1 MDVQP
6 DKQNIDQVFG
16 STVYYIDFYQRQY
29 KWEKDPVLRLLD
41 DVFYKFNEEDER
53 HKAVQLSPQRLI
65 EKYAWYYLN
74 TYVTNKDKET
84 GRLYVVDG
92 QQRLTTL
99 TLMLICL
106 RHMAREYESKLYDW
120 ISQKI
125 SGTKGYDRT
134 FWMNHE
140 NHLDTL
146 LALFN
151 GDEQV
156 PDGPGITGKNMKAN
170 YDIITKRLQR
180 ELSDKER
187 FERFVFFFLQRLV
200 IIQLNVE
207 QTDVPMVFEVINDRG
222 VRLKP
227 YEILKGKLLGQID
240 KESLNVL
247 NLNNLWEKQVNAIN
261 AYSSEYTDEVDNFFI
276 AFLRSKFSDTVS
288 DSRKFDKGYH
298 RSIFSNTD
306 LDLDHNPGEVK
317 KFLLNDF
324 KYYSDLY
331 LRLLKLSRDEHKDY
345 RHIYYNWLT
354 QRDSQLRLILA
365 ACLPNDPDE
374 DEKIKVVSFEVD
386 RMVTLLQLQRCYSGG
401 NRFNELSYL
410 IGAKIRDKDI
420 ETIRAVFNEALID
433 ELKDKLSIPEL
444 AEPFS
449 YSYFKDTG
457 IDLDKRFKRYLF
469 ARVEQ
474 FIADN
479 TSMNMRH
486 NIYNLVANTGAVNGF
501 HIEHIIADNEENH
514 HLFNDDPEYFNSQR
528 NRLGGLLLLKGK
540 DNESSNN
547 ETYDK
552 KLESYANT
560 LYWNESLRADT
571 YKSKLDFQQMIEK
584 FDLAFRPLEKFGP
597 EELEERHKL
606 LYNITKIIWKG

>member
-16 STVYYIDFYQRQY
+16 STVYFIDFYQRQY
-29 KWEKDPVLRLLD
+29 KWEKDPVNRLLED
-41 DVFYKFNEEDER
+41 IFYKFNEEDER
-53 HKAVQLSPQRLI
+53 HRNIQLPADQLV

-84 GRLYVVDG
+84 GRVYVVDG

-99 TLMLICL
+99 TLILIRL
-106 RHMAREYESKLYDW
+106 RHMAIEYESDLIDW
-120 ISQKI
+120 ISLKI
-125 SGTKGYDRT
+125 SGTQGYKRT
-134 FWMNHE
+134 YWMNHE
-140 NHLDTL
+140 HDLPTL
-146 LALFN
+146 KALYEGSETIPEGN
-151 GDEQV
+151 
-156 PDGPGITGKNMKAN
+156 GITGKNMKAN
-170 YDIITKRLQR
+170 YEIISKRLQK
-180 ELSDKER
+180 ELIDKNR

-240 KESLNVL
+240 KESLKAL
-247 NLNNLWEKQVNAIN
+247 NLNDLWEKQVNAIN
-261 AYSSEYTDEVDNFFI
+261 AYSSEWTDEVDNFFI
-276 AFLRSKFSDTVS
+276 AFLRSKFSNTVS

-298 RSIFSNTD
+298 RSIFSNTS
-306 LDLDHNPGEVK
+306 LNLDHNPVEVK
-317 KFLLNDF
+317 EFLLNDF
-324 KYYSDLY
+324 TYYTNLY
-331 LRLLKLSRDEHKDY
+331 LRLLKLSGTETDGF
-345 RHIYYNWLT
+345 RHIFYNDLL

-365 ACLPNDPDE
+365 ACKPYDPDE
-374 DEKIKVVSFEVD
+374 DEKIKVISYETD
-386 RMVTLLQLQRCYSGG
+386 RMVTLLQLQRCYGGG
-401 NRFNELSYL
+401 NRFNELSYI
-410 IGAKIRDKDI
+410 IGEKIRDKDVN
-420 ETIRAVFNEALID
+420 TIRQVFNNALIE
-433 ELKDKLSIPEL
+433 ELRDKLSIPDL
-444 AEPFS
+444 NEPFS
-449 YSYFKDTG
+449 YAYFKDTG

-486 NIYNLVANTGAVNGF
+486 NFYNLVANTGPVNGF
-501 HIEHIIADNEENH
+501 HIEHIIAENEENRS
-514 HLFNDDPEYFNSQR
+514 LFNDDPEYFNSQR
-528 NRLGGLLLLKGK
+528 NRLGGLLLLKGR

-560 LYWNESLRADT
+560 LYWNESLRADS
-571 YKSKLDFQQMIEK
+571 YKSKLDFQQMITK
-584 FDLAFRPLEKFGP
+584 YHLDFRPLDKFGP
-597 EELEERHKL
+597 DELEERQRL
-606 LYNITKIIWKG
+606 LYNIVKIIWRG

>member
-6 DKQNIDQVFG
+6 DKQNIDQVF
-16 STVYYIDFYQRQY
+16 SNTVYYIDFYQRQY
-29 KWEKDPVLRLLD
+29 KWDKDPVNRLLE

-53 HKAVQLSPQRLI
+53 HKNMQLPTDQRVA
-65 EKYAWYYLN
+65 KYSWYYLN
-74 TYVTNKDKET
+74 TYVTNKDEDT

-99 TLMLICL
+99 TLILICL
-106 RHMAREYESKLYDW
+106 RHMAKNYDSALYDW

-125 SGTKGYDRT
+125 SGTQGYKRT

-140 NHLDTL
+140 HDLPTIQ
-146 LALFN
+146 ALFDGVEDVPE
-151 GDEQV
+151 GDGV
-156 PDGPGITGKNMKAN
+156 TGKNMKSN
-170 YDIITKRLQR
+170 YELISKRLQK
-180 ELSDKER
+180 ELTDKDR
-187 FERFVFFFLQRLV
+187 FERFVFFYLQRLV

-240 KESLNVL
+240 KESLNAF
-247 NLNNLWEKQVNAIN
+247 NLNELWEKQVNSIN

-306 LDLDHNPGEVK
+306 LKLDHNPVEVK
-317 KFLLNDF
+317 RFLLEDF
-324 KYYSDLY
+324 VYYTNLY
-331 LRLLKLSRDEHKDY
+331 LKLLNLSRNETDGF
-345 RHIYYNWLT
+345 RHIFYNWLT

-365 ACLPNDPDE
+365 ACTLNDPQE
-374 DEKIKVVSFEVD
+374 DEKIKVVSFEID
-386 RMVTLLQLQRCYSGG
+386 RMVTLLQLQRCYGGG
-401 NRFNELSYL
+401 NRFNELSYI
-410 IGAKIRDKDI
+410 IGEKIRNKDI
-420 ETIRAVFNEALID
+420 ESIRQVFNDVLID
-433 ELKDKLSIPEL
+433 ELREKLGVPVLS
-444 AEPFS
+444 EPFN
-449 YSYFKDTG
+449 YAYFKDTG
-457 IDLDKRFKRYLF
+457 IDLEKKFKRYLF

-479 TSMNMRH
+479 TSMNMRQ
-486 NIYNLVANTGAVNGF
+486 NIYNLVANTGPVNGF
-501 HIEHIIADNEENH
+501 HIEHIIAENEENR
-514 HLFNDDPEYFNSQR
+514 HLFNDDLEYFNSQR
-528 NRLGGLLLLKGK
+528 NRLGGLLLLKGR

-547 ETYDK
+547 ETFDM

-560 LYWNESLRADT
+560 LYWNESLRSDS
-571 YKSKLDFQQMIEK
+571 YKSKLDFQQMIDK
-584 FDLAFRPLEKFGP
+584 YHLSFRPYNQFGP
-597 EELEERHKL
+597 DELEERQRL
-606 LYNITKIIWKG
+606 LYSIVKIIWRG

>member
-6 DKQNIDQVFG
+6 DKQNIDQVF
-16 STVYYIDFYQRQY
+16 SNTVYYIDFYQRQY
-29 KWEKDPVLRLLD
+29 KWDKDPVNRLLE

-53 HKAVQLSPQRLI
+53 HKNMQLPADQRVA
-65 EKYAWYYLN
+65 KYSWYYLN
-74 TYVTNKDKET
+74 TYVTNKDDDT

-99 TLMLICL
+99 TLILICL
-106 RHMAREYESKLYDW
+106 RHMAKNYDSALYDW

-125 SGTKGYDRT
+125 SGTQGYKRT

-140 NHLDTL
+140 NDLPTIQ
-146 LALFN
+146 ALFDGVENVPEGN
-151 GDEQV
+151 GV
-156 PDGPGITGKNMKAN
+156 TGKNMKSN
-170 YDIITKRLQR
+170 YELISKRLQK
-180 ELSDKER
+180 ELTDKDR
-187 FERFVFFFLQRLV
+187 FERFVFFYLQRLV

-240 KESLNVL
+240 KESLDAF
-247 NLNNLWEKQVNAIN
+247 NLNELWEKQVNSIN

-306 LDLDHNPGEVK
+306 LKLDHNPVEVK
-317 KFLLNDF
+317 KFLLDDF
-324 KYYSDLY
+324 VYYTNLY
-331 LRLLKLSRDEHKDY
+331 LKLLNLSRNETDGF
-345 RHIYYNWLT
+345 RHIFYNWLT

-365 ACLPNDPDE
+365 ACTLNDPQE
-374 DEKIKVVSFEVD
+374 DEKIKVVSFEID
-386 RMVTLLQLQRCYSGG
+386 RMVTLLQLQRCYGG
-401 NRFNELSYL
+401 GTRFNELSYI
-410 IGAKIRDKDI
+410 IGEKIRNKDV
-420 ETIRAVFNEALID
+420 ESIRQVFNDVLID
-433 ELKDKLSIPEL
+433 ELREKLGVPVLS
-444 AEPFS
+444 EPFN
-449 YSYFKDTG
+449 YAYFKDTG
-457 IDLDKRFKRYLF
+457 IDLEKKFKRYLF

-479 TSMNMRH
+479 TSMNMRQ
-486 NIYNLVANTGAVNGF
+486 NIYNLVANTGPVNGF
-501 HIEHIIADNEENH
+501 HIEHIIAENEENR
-514 HLFNDDPEYFNSQR
+514 HLFNDDLEYFNSQR
-528 NRLGGLLLLKGK
+528 NRLGGLLLLKGR

-547 ETYDK
+547 ETFDM

-560 LYWNESLRADT
+560 LYWNESLRSDS
-571 YKSKLDFQQMIEK
+571 YKSKLDFQQMIDK
-584 FDLAFRPLEKFGP
+584 YNLSFRPYSQFGP
-597 EELEERHKL
+597 DELEERQRL
-606 LYNITKIIWKG
+606 LYSIVKIIWRG

>member
-6 DKQNIDQVFG
+6 DKQNVDQVFG

-29 KWEKDPVLRLLD
+29 KWEKDPVVRLLD

-53 HKAVQLSPQRLI
+53 HSNIQLPTDQLI
-65 EKYAWYYLN
+65 EKYSWYYLN
-74 TYVTNKDKET
+74 TYVTNKDNET

-99 TLMLICL
+99 TLILIRL
-106 RHMAREYESKLYDW
+106 RHIAKEYDSDLFEW

-125 SGTKGYDRT
+125 CGIKGYKRT

-140 NHLDTL
+140 NHLETIR
-146 LALFN
+146 ALYD
-151 GDEQV
+151 GAEEI
-156 PDGPGITGKNMKAN
+156 PDGPGITGKNMKSN
-170 YDIITKRLQR
+170 YEIISKRLQR
-180 ELSDKER
+180 KLLNRER
-187 FERFVFFFLQRLV
+187 FERFVFFFLLRLV

-240 KESLNVL
+240 KESLNDL
-247 NLNNLWEKQVNAIN
+247 NLNGLWDEKVNAIN
-261 AYSSEYTDEVDNFFI
+261 AYSTDYTDEVDNFFI

-288 DSRKFDKGYH
+288 DSRKFDRGYH
-298 RSIFSNTD
+298 RSIFSNTT
-306 LDLDHNPGEVK
+306 LALDHNPAGVK
-317 KFLLNDF
+317 YFLLNDF
-324 KYYSDLY
+324 KYYTDLY
-331 LRLLKLSRDEHKDY
+331 LKLLKLSRNETPEY

-354 QRDSQLRLILA
+354 NRDSQFRLILA
-365 ACLPNDPDE
+365 ACQPNDPAE
-374 DEKIKVVSFEVD
+374 NEKVQAVSFEVD

-401 NRFNELSYL
+401 SRFNELSYI
-410 IGAKIRDKDI
+410 IGEKIRNQGV
-420 ETIRAVFNEALID
+420 ERIREVFNTVLVE
-433 ELKDKLSIPEL
+433 ELKDKLSVPEIS
-444 AEPFS
+444 EPFS

-479 TSMNMRH
+479 TAMNMRH
-486 NIYNLVANTGAVNGF
+486 NVYNLVVNTGQVNGF
-501 HIEHIIADNEENH
+501 HIEHIIADNDENH

-560 LYWNESLRADT
+560 LYWNESLRADS
-571 YKSKLDFQQMIEK
+571 YKSKLDFHKMINK
-584 FDLAFRPLEKFGP
+584 FQLKFRPMEQFGP
-597 EELEERHKL
+597 DELEERHRL
-606 LYNITKIIWKG
+606 LFNIVKIIWRG

>member
-6 DKQNIDQVFG
+6 DKQNIDQVF
-16 STVYYIDFYQRQY
+16 SNTVYYIDFYQRQY
-29 KWEKDPVLRLLD
+29 KWDKDPVNRLLE

-53 HKAVQLSPQRLI
+53 HNNMQLPADQRVA
-65 EKYAWYYLN
+65 KYSWYYLN
-74 TYVTNKDKET
+74 TYVTNKDEDT

-99 TLMLICL
+99 TLILICL
-106 RHMAREYESKLYDW
+106 RHMAKNYDSALYDW

-125 SGTKGYDRT
+125 SGTQGYKRT

-140 NHLDTL
+140 NDLPTIQ
-146 LALFN
+146 ALFDGFENVPEGN
-151 GDEQV
+151 GV
-156 PDGPGITGKNMKAN
+156 TGKNMKSN
-170 YDIITKRLQR
+170 YELISKRLHK
-180 ELSDKER
+180 ELTDKDR
-187 FERFVFFFLQRLV
+187 FERFVFFYLQRLV

-240 KESLNVL
+240 KESLNAF
-247 NLNNLWEKQVNAIN
+247 NLNELWEKQVNSIN

-306 LDLDHNPGEVK
+306 LNLDHNPIEVK
-317 KFLLNDF
+317 NFLLNDF
-324 KYYSDLY
+324 MYYTNLY
-331 LRLLKLSRDEHKDY
+331 LRLLNLSRNETDGFKHLF
-345 RHIYYNWLT
+345 YNWLT

-365 ACLPNDPDE
+365 ACTLNDPQE
-374 DEKIKVVSFEVD
+374 DEKIKVVSSEID
-386 RMVTLLQLQRCYSGG
+386 RMVTLLQLQRCYGGG
-401 NRFNELSYL
+401 NRFNELSYI
-410 IGAKIRDKDI
+410 IGERIRNKDVK
-420 ETIRAVFNEALID
+420 TIQEVFNDVLID
-433 ELKDKLSIPEL
+433 ELRDKLSIPDL
-444 AEPFS
+444 SDPFS
-449 YSYFKDTG
+449 YAYFKDTG

-479 TSMNMRH
+479 TLMNMRH
-486 NIYNLVANTGAVNGF
+486 SIYNLVANTGPVNGF
-501 HIEHIIADNEENH
+501 HIEHIIAENEQNR

-528 NRLGGLLLLKGK
+528 NRLGGLLLLKGR

-547 ETYDK
+547 ETFDM

-560 LYWNESLRADT
+560 LYWNESLRSDS
-571 YKSKLDFQQMIEK
+571 YKSKLDFKQMIDK
-584 FDLAFRPLEKFGP
+584 YNLSFRPFNQFGP
-597 EELEERHKL
+597 DELEERQRL
-606 LYNITKIIWKG
+606 LYSIVKIIWRG

>member
-6 DKQNIDQVFG
+6 DKQNIDQVF
-16 STVYYIDFYQRQY
+16 SNTVYYIDFYQRQY
-29 KWEKDPVLRLLD
+29 KWDKEPVNRLLE

-53 HKAVQLSPQRLI
+53 HKNLQLPADQRVA
-65 EKYAWYYLN
+65 KYSWYYLN
-74 TYVTNKDKET
+74 TYVTNKDEDT

-99 TLMLICL
+99 TLILIRL
-106 RHMAREYESKLYDW
+106 RHMAKEYDSALYDW

-125 SGTKGYDRT
+125 SGTQGYKRT

-140 NHLDTL
+140 RNLATIQ
-146 LALFN
+146 ALFDGSIEIPEGE
-151 GDEQV
+151 GD
-156 PDGPGITGKNMKAN
+156 TGKNMKSN
-170 YDIITKRLQR
+170 YDIISKRLQR
-180 ELSDKER
+180 ELTDNDR
-187 FERFVFFFLQRLV
+187 FERFVFYFLQRLV

-222 VRLKP
+222 VRLKA

-240 KESLNVL
+240 KETLNTL
-247 NLNNLWEKQVNAIN
+247 NLNEIWEKQVNAIN
-261 AYSSEYTDEVDNFFI
+261 AYSSDYTDEVDNFFI
-276 AFLRSKFSDTVS
+276 AYLRSKFSDTVG

-306 LDLDHNPGEVK
+306 LDIDHNPLAVK
-317 KFLLNDF
+317 NFILNEF
-324 KYYSDLY
+324 TYFTNLY
-331 LRLLKLSRDEHKDY
+331 IRLLKLSRTETEGF
-345 RHIYYNWLT
+345 RHIFYNDLN

-365 ACLPNDPDE
+365 ACTPNDPDE
-374 DEKIKVVSFEVD
+374 DDKIKAVSFETD
-386 RMVTLLQLQRCYSGG
+386 RMITLLQLQRCYGGG

-410 IGAKIRDKDI
+410 IGEKIRNKDV
-420 ETIRAVFNEALID
+420 ETIRKVFNNALIE
-433 ELKDKLSIPEL
+433 ELQDKLSIPDL
-444 AEPFS
+444 AEPFN
-449 YSYFKDTG
+449 YAYFKDTG

-486 NIYNLVANTGAVNGF
+486 NIYNLVANTGPVNGF
-501 HIEHIIADNEENH
+501 HIEHIIAENEENR
-514 HLFNDDPEYFNSQR
+514 HLFKDDPEYFNSQR
-528 NRLGGLLLLKGK
+528 NRLGGLLLLKGR

-547 ETYDK
+547 ESYDK

-560 LYWNESLRADT
+560 LYWNESLRADS
-571 YKSKLDFQQMIEK
+571 YKSKLDFQNMINK
-584 FDLAFRPLEKFGP
+584 YNLNFHPLDKFGP
-597 EELEERHKL
+597 DELEERQRL
-606 LYNITKIIWKG
+606 LFSIVKIIWNG

>member
-6 DKQNIDQVFG
+6 DKQNVDQVFG

-29 KWEKDPVLRLLD
+29 KWEKDPVMRLLD

-53 HKAVQLSPQRLI
+53 HSNIQLPTDQLI
-65 EKYAWYYLN
+65 EKYSWYYLN
-74 TYVTNKDKET
+74 TYVTNKDNET

-99 TLMLICL
+99 TLILIRL
-106 RHMAREYESKLYDW
+106 RHIAKEYDSDLFEW

-125 SGTKGYDRT
+125 CGIKGYKRT

-140 NHLDTL
+140 NHLETIR
-146 LALFN
+146 ALYD
-151 GDEQV
+151 GAEEI
-156 PDGPGITGKNMKAN
+156 PDGPGITGKNMKSN
-170 YDIITKRLQR
+170 YEVISKRLQR
-180 ELSDKER
+180 ELLNRER
-187 FERFVFFFLQRLV
+187 FERFVFFFLLRLV

-240 KESLNVL
+240 KESLNAL
-247 NLNNLWEKQVNAIN
+247 NLNGLWDEKVNAIN
-261 AYSSEYTDEVDNFFI
+261 AYSTDYTDEVDNFFI

-288 DSRKFDKGYH
+288 DSRKFDRGYH
-298 RSIFSNTD
+298 RSIFSNTT
-306 LDLDHNPGEVK
+306 LALDHNPAGVK
-317 KFLLNDF
+317 YFLLNDF
-324 KYYSDLY
+324 KYYTDLY
-331 LRLLKLSRDEHKDY
+331 LKLLKLSRNETHEY

-354 QRDSQLRLILA
+354 NRDSQFRLILA
-365 ACLPNDPDE
+365 ACQPNDPAE
-374 DEKIKVVSFEVD
+374 NEKVQAVSFEVD

-401 NRFNELSYL
+401 SRFNELSYI
-410 IGAKIRDKDI
+410 IGEKIRNQGV
-420 ETIRAVFNEALID
+420 ERIREVFNTVLVE
-433 ELKDKLSIPEL
+433 ELKDKLSVPEIS
-444 AEPFS
+444 EPFS

-479 TSMNMRH
+479 TAMNMRH
-486 NIYNLVANTGAVNGF
+486 NVYNLVVNTGQVNGF
-501 HIEHIIADNEENH
+501 HIEHIIADNDENH

-560 LYWNESLRADT
+560 LYWNESLRADS
-571 YKSKLDFQQMIEK
+571 YKSKLDFHKMINK
-584 FDLAFRPLEKFGP
+584 FQLKFRPMEQFGP
-597 EELEERHKL
+597 EELEERHRL
-606 LYNITKIIWKG
+606 LFNIVKIIWRG

>member
-6 DKQNIDQVFG
+6 DKQNIDQVF
-16 STVYYIDFYQRQY
+16 SNTVYYIDFYQRQY
-29 KWEKDPVLRLLD
+29 KWDKDPVNRLLED
-41 DVFYKFNEEDER
+41 IFYKFNEEDDR
-53 HKAVQLSPQRLI
+53 HKGLLLPADQLVA
-65 EKYAWYYLN
+65 KYSWYYLN
-74 TYVTNKDKET
+74 TYVTNKDQET

-99 TLMLICL
+99 TLILIRL
-106 RHMAREYESKLYDW
+106 RHLAKEYESELYDW

-125 SGTKGYDRT
+125 SGTQGYKRT

-140 NHLDTL
+140 HDLPTIQ
-146 LALFN
+146 ALFDGAEEVPE
-151 GDEQV
+151 GDGV
-156 PDGPGITGKNMKAN
+156 TGKNMKLN
-170 YDIITKRLQR
+170 YEIVSKRLQK
-180 ELSDKER
+180 ELPDKDR

-240 KESLNVL
+240 KEALKSL
-247 NLNNLWEKQVNAIN
+247 NLNDLWERQVNAIN
-261 AYSSEYTDEVDNFFI
+261 AFSSEYTDEVDNFFI

-298 RSIFSNTD
+298 RSIFSFTD
-306 LDLDHNPGEVK
+306 LDLDHNPAKVK
-317 KFLLNDF
+317 DFLLNDF

-331 LRLLKLSRDEHKDY
+331 LRLLNLSRNETEGY
-345 RHIYYNWLT
+345 RHIFYNWLT

-365 ACLPNDPDE
+365 ACTPHDPDE
-374 DEKIKVVSFEVD
+374 DEKIKVVSYETD
-386 RMVTLLQLQRCYSGG
+386 RIVTLLQLQRCYGGG
-401 NRFNELSYL
+401 NRFNELSYI
-410 IGAKIRDKDI
+410 IGEKIRNKDI
-420 ETIRAVFNEALID
+420 DTIREAFNEVLID
-433 ELKDKLSIPEL
+433 ELRDKLSIPEL

-449 YSYFKDTG
+449 YAYFKDTG

-486 NIYNLVANTGAVNGF
+486 NIYNLVANTGPVNGF
-501 HIEHIIADNEENH
+501 HIEHIIAGNDENR

-528 NRLGGLLLLKGK
+528 NRLGGLLLLKGR

-547 ETYDK
+547 EPYEK

-560 LYWNESLRADT
+560 LYWNESLRADS
-571 YKSKLDFQQMIEK
+571 YKSKLDFQQMIDK
-584 FDLAFRPLEKFGP
+584 FKLDFRPLEQFGP
-597 EELEERHKL
+597 DELEERQRL
-606 LYNITKIIWKG
+606 LYNIVKIIWRG

>member
-29 KWEKDPVLRLLD
+29 KWERDPVIRLLD

-53 HKAVQLSPQRLI
+53 HRSIQLPIEQLI
-65 EKYAWYYLN
+65 DKYAWYYLN
-74 TYVTNKDKET
+74 TYVTNKDNET
-84 GRLYVVDG
+84 GLLYVVDG

-99 TLMLICL
+99 TLILIRL
-106 RHMAREYESKLYDW
+106 RHMAKAYGSELYDW
-120 ISQKI
+120 ISHKI
-125 SGTKGYDRT
+125 SGTKGFKRT

-140 NHLDTL
+140 QHLSTIQ
-146 LALFN
+146 ALYDGSEN
-151 GDEQV
+151 V
-156 PDGPGITGKNMKAN
+156 PDGKGITGINMKAN
-170 YDIITKRLQR
+170 YDIISKRLQR
-180 ELSDKER
+180 ELNDKGR
-187 FERFVFFFLQRLV
+187 FERFVFYFLLRLV

-240 KESLNVL
+240 KESLKAL
-247 NLNNLWEKQVNAIN
+247 NLNNLWENQVNAIN
-261 AYSSEYTDEVDNFFI
+261 AFSTEFSDEVDNFFM
-276 AFLRSKFSDTVS
+276 AFLRSKFCDTVN
-288 DSRKFDKGYH
+288 DSRKFDRNYH
-298 RSIFSNTD
+298 RTIFSSTD
-306 LDLDHNPGEVK
+306 LNLDHNPIEVK
-317 KFLLNDF
+317 RFLQYDF

-331 LRLLKLSRDEHKDY
+331 IKLLKLRREENIDY
-345 RHIYYNWLT
+345 RHLYYNGLT

-365 ACLPNDPDE
+365 ACVLNDPNE
-374 DEKIKVVSFEVD
+374 DEKIKVISFEVD
-386 RMVTLLQLQRCYSGG
+386 RIVTLLQLQRCYSGG

-410 IGAKIRDKDI
+410 IGEKIRNKDVD
-420 ETIRAVFNEALID
+420 TIRMVFNEVLID
-433 ELKDKLSIPEL
+433 ELKDKLGIPDIS
-444 AEPFS
+444 EPFS

-457 IDLDKRFKRYLF
+457 IDLDKKFKRYF
-469 ARVEQ
+469 FSRIEQ

-479 TSMNMRH
+479 TAMNMRH

-501 HIEHIIADNEENH
+501 HIEHIIAENEENH
-514 HLFNDDPEYFNSQR
+514 HLFNDDLEYYNSQR

-560 LYWNESLRADT
+560 LYWNESLRSDS
-571 YKSKLDFQQMIEK
+571 YKSKLDFQKMIDKYHLE
-584 FDLAFRPLEKFGP
+584 FRPLDKFGP

-606 LYNITKIIWKG
+606 LFKIAKIIWNG

>member
-6 DKQNIDQVFG
+6 DKQNVDQVFG

-29 KWEKDPVLRLLD
+29 KWEKDPVMRLLD

-53 HKAVQLSPQRLI
+53 HSNIQLPTDQLI
-65 EKYAWYYLN
+65 EKYSWYYLN
-74 TYVTNKDKET
+74 TYVTNKDNET

-99 TLMLICL
+99 TLILIRL
-106 RHMAREYESKLYDW
+106 RHIAKEYDSDLFEW

-125 SGTKGYDRT
+125 CGIKGYKRT

-140 NHLDTL
+140 NHLETIR
-146 LALFN
+146 ALYD
-151 GDEQV
+151 GAEEI
-156 PDGPGITGKNMKAN
+156 PDGPGITGKNMKSN
-170 YDIITKRLQR
+170 YEVISKRLQR
-180 ELSDKER
+180 ELLNRER
-187 FERFVFFFLQRLV
+187 FERFVFFFLLRLV

-240 KESLNVL
+240 KESLNAL
-247 NLNNLWEKQVNAIN
+247 NLNGLWDEKVNAIN
-261 AYSSEYTDEVDNFFI
+261 AYSTDYTDEVDNFFI

-288 DSRKFDKGYH
+288 DSRKFDRGYH
-298 RSIFSNTD
+298 RSIFSNTTHA
-306 LDLDHNPGEVK
+306 LDHNPAGVK
-317 KFLLNDF
+317 YFLLNDF
-324 KYYSDLY
+324 KYYTDLY
-331 LRLLKLSRDEHKDY
+331 LKLLKLSRNETHEY

-354 QRDSQLRLILA
+354 NRDSQFRLILA
-365 ACLPNDPDE
+365 ACQPNDPAE
-374 DEKIKVVSFEVD
+374 NEKVQAVSFEVD

-401 NRFNELSYL
+401 SRFNELSYI
-410 IGAKIRDKDI
+410 IGEKIRNQGV
-420 ETIRAVFNEALID
+420 ERIREVFNTVLVE
-433 ELKDKLSIPEL
+433 ELKDKLSVPEIS
-444 AEPFS
+444 EPFS

-479 TSMNMRH
+479 TAMNMRH
-486 NIYNLVANTGAVNGF
+486 NVYNLVVNTGQVNGF
-501 HIEHIIADNEENH
+501 HIEHIIADNDENH

-560 LYWNESLRADT
+560 LYWNESLRADS
-571 YKSKLDFQQMIEK
+571 YKSKLDFHKMINK
-584 FDLAFRPLEKFGP
+584 FQLKFRPMEQFGP
-597 EELEERHKL
+597 EELEERHRL
-606 LYNITKIIWKG
+606 LFNIVKIIWRG